1 MASED
6 RQFLAFNRGV
16 LSSIGLARIDLERYG
31 WAAAVQKN
39 FMPRVLGSMMLR
51 PGMKFIDYMNITGGI
66 GLTRQIPFIFEEDD
80 TIVVSADKDG
90 LALTS
95 GPKIVR
101 ETPKDE
107 GDSDDDVPAPA
118 RKPAFMNV
126 MNGSSMGQFMG
137 GAPNGGGDG
146 GGFL

>member
-1 MASED
+1 VKRAIQAELIQVMAN
-6 RQFLAFNRGV
+6 QLLRGV
-16 LSSIGLARIDLERYG
+16 
-31 WAAAVQKN
+31 
-39 FMPRVLGSMMLR
+39 
-51 PGMKFIDYMNITGGI
+51 
-66 GLTRQIPFIFEEDD
+66 FEEDD
-80 TIVVSADKDG
+80 TIIVSADKDG

>member
-1 MASED
+1 MAN
-6 RQFLAFNRGV
+6 QLLRGV
-16 LSSIGLARIDLERYG
+16 
-31 WAAAVQKN
+31 
-39 FMPRVLGSMMLR
+39 
-51 PGMKFIDYMNITGGI
+51 
-66 GLTRQIPFIFEEDD
+66 FEEDD

-90 LALTS
+90 LALAS

-126 MNGSSMGQFMG
+126 ANPSMGQFMG
-137 GAPNGGGDG
+137 GALNGGGGDG
-146 GGFL
+146 GFL